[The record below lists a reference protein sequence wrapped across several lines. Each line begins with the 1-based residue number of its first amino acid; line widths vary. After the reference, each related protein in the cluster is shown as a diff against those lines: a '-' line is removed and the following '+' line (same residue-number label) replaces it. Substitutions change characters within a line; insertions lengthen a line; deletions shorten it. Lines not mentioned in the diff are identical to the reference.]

1 MGTAYGNRPGVD
13 IAAAQPR
20 CPAASG
26 DFADGIGAIC
36 VTDILWKFF
45 WRSRADFARAWC
57 ARSKSSSVRSRN
69 TAPPVYVRHEIV
81 HNKYVVESLKNK
93 GAIFVEDLSEVPA
106 DAVTVFSAHG
116 VARSVEEEAAA
127 RGLPVLNA
135 TCPLV
140 TKVHN
145 QGKRYI
151 SKGRHLILIGHAGH
165 PEVEGTMGQ
174 IPSPVL
180 LVQDTDDVAALTL
193 PADTPVA
200 YITQTTL
207 SVDDTKDII
216 AALQARFTD
225 IQGPDIRD
233 ICYATQNRQSA
244 VRDLIK
250 LVDVILVV
258 GAANSSNSNRLREI
272 GTEVGVASYL
282 IADGSELNP
291 DWLKDAKAVG
301 ITAGASA
308 PEVLVDDVIEALR
321 RIGPVKVSVLPGR
334 EENIEFRLP
343 AELTAVG

>member
-1 MGTAYGNRPGVD
+1 MWCSLLNGRPMEVFL
-13 IAAAQPR
+13 AQPR
-20 CPAASG
+20 GFCAG
-26 DFADGIGAIC
+26 VVRAIEI
-36 VTDILWKFF
+36 VE
-45 WRSRADFARAWC
+45 RALE
-57 ARSKSSSVRSRN
+57 KYG
-69 TAPPVYVRHEIV
+69 PPVYVRHEIV
-81 HNKYVVESLKNK
+81 HNKYVVESLKGK
-93 GAIFVEDLSEVPA
+93 GAIFVEDLSEVPPH
-106 DAVTVFSAHG
+106 AVTVFSAHG

-140 TKVHN
+140 TKVQN
-145 QGKRYI
+145 
-151 SKGRHLILIGHAGH
+151 
-165 PEVEGTMGQ
+165 V
-174 IPSPVL
+174 
-180 LVQDTDDVAALTL
+180 DDVAALTI
-193 PADTPVA
+193 PPDTPVA

-216 AALQARFTD
+216 AALQQRFTD

-244 VRDLIK
+244 VRDLSK

-321 RIGPVKVSVLPGR
+321 RIGPVTVSVLPGR

-343 AELTAVG
+343 AELTAG